1 MRSYGQF
8 CPISKAAEVFCER
21 WTPLIL
27 RDLGKGV
34 SHFSELQRGVARA
47 SPTLLSRRLR
57 ELEAEGL
64 LERRRPNSGRG
75 WTYHLTAAGQ
85 DLIPL
90 VHALGVWGQRWSRRE
105 LMDHELDVGLLL
117 WAMERGSHPDAFGL
131 GRSVVQ
137 LTFRERP
144 ARWRHYW
151 FVGENGAT
159 QLCIMDPGF
168 EVDLYLTTTLREM
181 IFIWRGDL
189 PLDTALSEGR
199 LEAIGKAQARSALPR
214 WLARSKLADVKSE
227 RPNPGIANANGR
239 RRSKRQVESRRVV
252 RNFPPVAVRSRPE

>member
-1 MRSYGQF
+1 MRTYGQF

-34 SHFSELQRGVARA
+34 TRFSELQRGVARA

-64 LERRRPNSGRG
+64 VERRRSVSGRG
-75 WTYHLTAAGQ
+75 WTYHLTAPGQ
-85 DLIPL
+85 DLMPL

-105 LMDHELDVGLLL
+105 LSDHELDAGLLL
-117 WAMERGSHPDAFGL
+117 WAMERAARPDAFGV

-144 ARWRHYW
+144 PRWRHYW

-159 QLCIMDPGF
+159 QMCIKHPGF
-168 EVDLYLTTTLREM
+168 EVDLYLTTTLRDM
-181 IFIWRGDL
+181 IYIWRGDV
-189 PLDTALSEGR
+189 PLDASLNDGR
-199 LEAIGKAQARSALPR
+199 LEAIGEARARSALSR
-214 WLARSKLADVKSE
+214 WLPRSKLADVKSE
-227 RPNPGIANANGR
+227 RSDAKLRRTGARQRSNPTAGVAAT
-239 RRSKRQVESRRVV
+239 
-252 RNFPPVAVRSRPE
+252 RNKTDLDRASEI

>member
-34 SHFSELQRGVARA
+34 SRFSELQRGVARA

-64 LERRRPNSGRG
+64 LERRRATSGRG
-75 WTYHLTAAGQ
+75 WTYHLTAPGR

-90 VHALGVWGQRWSRRE
+90 VHALGVWGQKWSRRE
-105 LMDHELDVGLLL
+105 LMDHELDAGLLL
-117 WAMERGSHPDAFGL
+117 WAMERGSHPDAFGR

-159 QLCIMDPGF
+159 QLCITNPGF
-168 EVDLYLTTTLREM
+168 EVDLYLTTTLRDM
-181 IFIWRGDL
+181 IYIWRGDL

-214 WLARSKLADVKSE
+214 WLARSRLADVKSE
-227 RPNPGIANANGR
+227 RPNPDVVNANGR
-239 RRSKRQVESRRVV
+239 RRSKRQVESNRVV
-252 RNFPPVAVRSRPE
+252 RNVPAVAV

>member
-34 SHFSELQRGVARA
+34 SRFSELQRGVARA

-57 ELEAEGL
+57 ELEVEGL

-85 DLIPL
+85 DLMPL
-90 VHALGVWGQRWSRRE
+90 VHALGVWGQKWSRRE
-105 LMDHELDVGLLL
+105 LMDHELDAGLLL
-117 WAMERGSHPDAFGL
+117 WAMERGSHPDAFGA

-159 QLCIMDPGF
+159 QLCITDPDF
-168 EVDLYLTTTLREM
+168 EVDLYLTTTLRDM
-181 IFIWRGDL
+181 IYIWRGDL
-189 PLDTALSEGR
+189 SLDTALSQGR

-214 WLARSKLADVKSE
+214 WLARSRLADVKSD

-239 RRSKRQVESRRVV
+239 RRSKPQIENNRIV
-252 RNFPPVAVRSRPE
+252 RNVPTVAVRCGPE

>member
-1 MRSYGQF
+1 MKSYGQF

-34 SHFSELQRGVARA
+34 SRFSELQRGVARA

-64 LERRRPNSGRG
+64 VERRRSDARRG
-75 WTYHLTAAGQ
+75 WTYHLTAPGQ
-85 DLIPL
+85 DLMPL

-105 LMDHELDVGLLL
+105 LMDHELDAGLLL
-117 WAMERGSHPDAFGL
+117 WSMERGAQPDAFGAR
-131 GRSVVQ
+131 RSVVQ

-159 QLCIMDPGF
+159 QLCITDPALD
-168 EVDLYLTTTLREM
+168 VDLYLTTTLRDM
-181 IFIWRGDL
+181 IYVWRGDV
-189 PLDTALSEGR
+189 PLRTALREGR
-199 LEAIGKAQARSALPR
+199 LEAIGKARARSALPH

-227 RPNPGIANANGR
+227 LPGERAPR
-239 RRSKRQVESRRVV
+239 SRR
-252 RNFPPVAVRSRPE
+252 P

>member
-1 MRSYGQF
+1 VRSYGQF

-34 SHFSELQRGVARA
+34 TRFSELQRGVARA

-64 LERRRPNSGRG
+64 VERRRAGSGRG
-75 WTYHLTAAGQ
+75 WTYHLTPPGQ
-85 DLIPL
+85 DLMPL
-90 VHALGVWGQRWSRRE
+90 VHALGAWGQKWSRRE
-105 LMDHELDVGLLL
+105 LMDHELDAGLLL
-117 WAMERGSHPDAFGL
+117 WAMERGAHPDAFGA

-151 FVGENGAT
+151 FVSEKGPT
-159 QLCIMDPGF
+159 QLCIKHPGF
-168 EVDLYLTTTLREM
+168 DVDLYLTTTLRDM
-181 IFIWRGDL
+181 IYIWRGDL
-189 PLDTALSEGR
+189 PLNAAIRDGR
-199 LEAIGKAQARSALPR
+199 LEVVGDVRAKSALPR
-214 WLARSKLADVKSE
+214 WLPKSKLAKLKSE
-227 RPNPGIANANGR
+227 RPDSLAPLGR
-239 RRSKRQVESRRVV
+239 QAAWHKRHGRTRGAAA
-252 RNFPPVAVRSRPE
+252 RL

>member
-1 MRSYGQF
+1 VRSYGQF

-34 SHFSELQRGVARA
+34 SRFSELQRGVARA

-85 DLIPL
+85 DLMPL
-90 VHALGVWGQRWSRRE
+90 VHALGVWGQKWSRRE
-105 LMDHELDVGLLL
+105 LMDHELDAGLLL
-117 WAMERGSHPDAFGL
+117 WAMERGSHPDAFGT

-151 FVGENGAT
+151 FVAENGAT

-168 EVDLYLTTTLREM
+168 EVDLYLTTTLRDM
-181 IFIWRGDL
+181 IYIWRGDL
-189 PLDTALSEGR
+189 PLDTALSQGR

-214 WLARSKLADVKSE
+214 WLARSRLADVKSE
-227 RPNPGIANANGR
+227 RPTPGIANANGR
-239 RRSKRQVESRRVV
+239 RRSKRQLENNRIV
-252 RNFPPVAVRSRPE
+252 RNVPAVAVRSGPE

>member
-1 MRSYGQF
+1 MRTYGQF

-34 SHFSELQRGVARA
+34 SRFSDLQRGVGRA

-64 LERRRPNSGRG
+64 VERRRSGKGRG
-75 WTYHLTAAGQ
+75 WTYHLTTPGQ
-85 DLIPL
+85 DLMPL
-90 VHALGVWGQRWSRRE
+90 VHGLGVWGQRWSRRE
-105 LMDHELDVGLLL
+105 LMDHELDAGLLL
-117 WAMERGSHPDAFGL
+117 WAMERGAHPDAFGA

-151 FVGENGAT
+151 FVGEDGAT
-159 QLCIMDPGF
+159 QLCIKEPGF
-168 EVDLYLTTTLREM
+168 EVNLYLTTTLRDM
-181 IFIWRGDL
+181 IYIWRGDL
-189 PLDTALSEGR
+189 PLGTALSEGR
-199 LEAIGKAQARSALPR
+199 LEAIGNASSRSALPR

-227 RPNPGIANANGR
+227 RRSPAITDANGQ
-239 RRSKRQVESRRVV
+239 RRSKRQVESDREIHSG
-252 RNFPPVAVRSRPE
+252 PK